1 MPDMNDSDGFL
12 ERPSLLR
19 GEDGPDVEGHIHR
32 EDAARVVSLGT
43 EDVRFEATADG
54 PEVEGHLRRVHTA
67 HESGTEDIRV
77 EATEDQG
84 EDGPDVEGH
93 FLRS

>member
-12 ERPSLLR
+12 ERPVRNL

-32 EDAARVVSLGT
+32 EDAARVTFGT
-43 EDVRFEATADG
+43 EDVRISATEDG
-54 PEVEGHLRRVHTA
+54 PEVEGHIRPA
-67 HESGTEDIRV
+67 HVGTEDVRIS
-77 EATEDQG
+77 ASEDTG

-93 FLRS
+93 ILRS